1 MFKDM
6 ISIIVPIY
14 NAEKSLRECIESVIY
29 QNYSNIELILIDDGS
44 IDRSY
49 EICKEYEN
57 KDRRIK
63 VYHQSNLGVSSARN
77 KGISMANGEYIFF
90 LDSDDRC
97 ENVLNYCVN
106 VIKKENVDLLIGGT
120 DYYKNNKFLIS
131 EKANL
136 FGEEYKIYSGN
147 GKDKLNRWI
156 MERNITDFP
165 ELLVSGKKTIRI
177 GGVIAK
183 LIKKKSIGNLKFIE
197 KLGYSE
203 DLVFMYELLKKID
216 RLAVLSKPIYR
227 YNYREDSATNSE
239 YNPRIVEFN
248 RELSK
253 YIYKI
258 STEYDDMYENSMYEK
273 ILEIYWSSV
282 VQGIAYNP
290 NNKFYEKVHKISDE
304 FKYYSYILKKLK
316 INNVRKQKNKF
327 ILFLCKHNMNICILL
342 LSYIRKIKG
351 E

>member
-14 NAEKSLRECIESVIY
+14 NAENSIRECIDSVIY
-29 QNYSNIELILIDDGS
+29 QDYSNIELILIDDGS

-57 KDRRIK
+57 KDKRIK
-63 VYHQSNLGVSSARN
+63 VHHQSNLGVSSARN
-77 KGISMANGEYIFF
+77 KGMSMANGEYIFF

-97 ENVLNYCVN
+97 ENVLNYCID

-120 DYYKNNKFLIS
+120 DYYKNNKFLVS

-147 GKDKLNRWI
+147 SKNLLNRWV
-156 MERNITDFP
+156 MERNIADFP
-165 ELLVSGKKTIRI
+165 ELLVSSKKTIRI

-183 LIKKKSIGNLKFIE
+183 LIKKKSIGDLKFIE
-197 KLGYSE
+197 ELGYSE
-203 DLVFMYELLKKID
+203 DLVFMYELLKNINK
-216 RLAVLSKPIYR
+216 LAVLSKPIYR
-227 YNYREDSATNSE
+227 YNYREDSATNSK
-239 YNPRIVEFN
+239 YNPKIIKFN

-258 STEYDDMYENSMYEK
+258 STEYNDIYEHSMYEK
-273 ILEIYWSSV
+273 ILEIYWNSIIH
-282 VQGIAYNP
+282 GITYNS
-290 NNKFYEKVHKISDE
+290 NDKFYKKVHKISNE
-304 FKYYSYILKKLK
+304 FKYYSYMLKKIK
-316 INNVRKQKNKF
+316 INDVRKTENKF
-327 ILFLCKHNMNICILL
+327 ILLLCKNNMSVCILL
-342 LSYIRKIKG
+342 LSYIKKIKG